1 MTDSI
6 KMGVDLRLRSHRR
19 DCRNDPARK
28 ADRLRQRKR
37 RLVRDKRDSQG
48 LEASQFIIIDPQGLD
63 LCMLLHR
70 ELWQLK
76 GPSDFARLGV
86 PKRAKGTRC

>member
-1 MTDSI
+1 
-6 KMGVDLRLRSHRR
+6 
-19 DCRNDPARK
+19 
-28 ADRLRQRKR
+28 
-37 RLVRDKRDSQG
+37 
-48 LEASQFIIIDPQGLD
+48 
-63 LCMLLHR
+63 MLLHR